1 MNIFQKFSNQIIW
14 FSILLLSTVLVGC
27 GGGGSATPIGDA
39 TTAPTVISTNPDN
52 NVTAVVRNQNIAA
65 TFSTAMDAATINTTT
80 FTVTGPGTTSVA
92 GVVTYSGTT
101 AVFNPTTDLDST
113 VLYTATITTGAKN
126 VARTP
131 MAANHVW
138 TFTTGSATDNTAP
151 TVLSTNPADN
161 NTTTGVSSS
170 QNITAIF
177 SEALDPTTV
186 TGTTFKVTGP
196 GTTPVDGN
204 VSYVGTTATFNPTS
218 NLAASTLYTATL
230 TTGITDIAG
239 NPLAVNHV
247 WTFTTGSGIIAAN
260 PTAPVLGEAGRFV
273 LLARALIS
281 TTGTTAISNGD
292 IGITPA
298 ARTFITGFTPSGAAG
313 DYTELTGSTWAGMAS
328 TSYAPEDANPAPFPK
343 PLAYAAPHAEYA
355 TTSAMLTQ
363 SSTDWGVAATF
374 LAGVNPGAANQVC
387 PTELGTLVLTRG
399 VYQNAANI
407 NITAGPLHL
416 DAQGDPTSI
425 FIFNITGTLTTGA
438 VGNIILDNG
447 ALAKNVY
454 WRTTGVT
461 TIASNTIFYGSIFSD
476 ANINLLN
483 GADVTGSL
491 FSETQ
496 VNLIGNTITK
506 AP

>member
-1 MNIFQKFSNQIIW
+1 MLSV
-14 FSILLLSTVLVGC
+14 ILSGC
-27 GGGGSATPIGDA
+27 GGGSSATPIGDA

-52 NVTAVVRNQNIAA
+52 NVTAVVRNQSIAA

-170 QNITAIF
+170 QNITVIF

-196 GTTPVDGN
+196 GTTAVDGN

-218 NLAASTLYTATL
+218 NLVASTLYTATL

-260 PTAPVLGEAGRFV
+260 PTAPVLGEAGRYV
-273 LLARALIS
+273 ILASQYITGGAGS
-281 TTGTTAISNGD
+281 TLSNGD
-292 IGITPA
+292 IA
-298 ARTFITGFTPSGAAG
+298 VMDQARTYMTGFTPTNSPADGLFNQLTG
-313 DYTELTGSTWAGMAS
+313 YTWGTELSR
-328 TSYAPEDANPAPFPK
+328 SYASDDLTPNFPL
-343 PLAYAAPHAEYA
+343 PLAYAAPHTAYP
-355 TTSAMLTQ
+355 TTLAMINQ
-363 SSTDWGVAATF
+363 SRTDLGVAYTF
-374 LAGVNPGAANQVC
+374 LAADPNPGAPTQVC
-387 PTELGTLVLTRG
+387 PIELGNQTLTRG
-399 VYQNAANI
+399 VYK
-407 NITAGPLHL
+407 TASNVSLTTGTLHL
-416 DAQGDPTSI
+416 DAQGDANAIWIFSI
-425 FIFNITGTLTTGA
+425 DGTFTTGA
-438 VGNIILDNG
+438 PGGSIDFVGG
-447 ALAKNVY
+447 VGSAKNVY
-454 WRTTGVT
+454 WRVAGVT
-461 TIASNTIFYGSIFSD
+461 TIGAGTTFYGNVFGQANVDVLSG
-476 ANINLLN
+476 ANI
-483 GADVTGSL
+483 TGSL
-491 FSETQ
+491 FSKTAS
-496 VNLIGNTITK
+496 VTLISTTITK